1 MSEPT
6 RPAARSTEHDLAVRR
21 KRAGRTALVIGGIAL
36 AIYLAFILSG
46 VVAQ

>member
-1 MSEPT
+1 MADPV
-6 RPAARSTEHDLAVRR
+6 RPADDLALRR
-21 KRAGRTALVIGGIAL
+21 KRAGRTALVIGAIAL